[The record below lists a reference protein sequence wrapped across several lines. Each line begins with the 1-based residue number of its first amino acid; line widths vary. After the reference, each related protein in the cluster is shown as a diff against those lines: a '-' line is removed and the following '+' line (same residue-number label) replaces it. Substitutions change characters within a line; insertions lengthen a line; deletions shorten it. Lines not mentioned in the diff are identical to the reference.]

1 MTFSRLSH
9 VAEVSVSTV
18 DKHTVEGE
26 VPVRLCNYVD
36 VYKNDAIVDGLNFM
50 SATATPEEIRRFSIA
65 PGDTLFTKDS
75 ETADDIGVPA
85 YVKTSSPLV
94 CGYHVAI
101 ARPRE
106 RAIHPRYLYWS
117 LASSAAAQQWQV
129 LATGVTRVGLRQSDI
144 GKLSIW
150 MPDLQ
155 EQAVIADFLDRET
168 AKIDALIAKQH
179 DLVTALRDRRESA
192 VMDAVTGHER
202 TGPKRDS
209 DVRWIGEVPEHWQVG
224 NIRRYASMHSGHTPS
239 RQVPEYWEDCTVPW
253 FTLADVWQLRDDTQ
267 IYLGETAERI
277 SELGLHNSSAE
288 LLPTGTVALSRTA
301 SVGFSG
307 IMPEPMA
314 TSQDFWN
321 WVCGPDLLPEFLLRV
336 FRAMRREMRSLMAG
350 STHQTI
356 YKTDAA
362 SFVIPVPPLDEQQTI
377 VDHLDEELRRMDG
390 LVDRATALVEVL
402 QERRAALITAAV
414 TGKLDVT
421 TYGKAD

>member
-1 MTFSRLSH
+1 MIGFNPVRVQHL
-9 VAEVSVSTV
+9 AEVVNGYPFDSERFDTSNGYPLLRIRDVGADVTE
-18 DKHTVEGE
+18 TRYTGEFVEAARV
-26 VPVRLCNYVD
+26 VPGD
-36 VYKNDAIVDGLNFM
+36 VVVGMDGDFKVGQWLGAEDALLNQRVALLRTDAITARFLLYALPQELEAINAVTYATTVKHL
-50 SATATPEEIRRFSIA
+50 SASQIMHTTVSW
-65 PGDTLFTKDS
+65 PGI
-75 ETADDIGVPA
+75 EG
-85 YVKTSSPLV
+85 
-94 CGYHVAI
+94 
-101 ARPRE
+101 
-106 RAIHPRYLYWS
+106 
-117 LASSAAAQQWQV
+117 ASA
-129 LATGVTRVGLRQSDI
+129 
-144 GKLSIW
+144 
-150 MPDLQ
+150 
-155 EQAVIADFLDRET
+155 IADFLDRET

-179 DLVTALRDRRESA
+179 DLVAALRDRRESA

-209 DVRWIGEVPEHWQVG
+209 GVRWIGEVPEHWQVG

-239 RQVPEYWEDCTVPW
+239 RQVPEYWEDCTIPW

-321 WVCGPDLLPEFLLRV
+321 WVCGTDLLPEFLLRV
-336 FRAMRREMRSLMAG
+336 LRAMRREMRSLMAG

-421 TYGKAD
+421 TYGKAG

>member
-1 MTFSRLSH
+1 VTFSRLSH

-36 VYKNDAIVDGLNFM
+36 VYKNNAIVDGLDFM
-50 SATATPEEIRRFSIA
+50 SVTATPDEIRRFSIA

-85 YVKTSSPLV
+85 YVQTSSPLV

-106 RAIHPRYLYWS
+106 RVVHPRYLYWS

-150 MPDLQ
+150 MPDLG

-179 DLVTALRDRRESA
+179 ELVAALRDRRESA
-192 VMDAVTGHER
+192 VMGAVTGHER

-209 DVRWIGEVPEHWQVG
+209 GVRWIGEVPAHWQVG

-267 IYLGETAERI
+267 IYLGQTAERI

-356 YKTDAA
+356 YKNDAA
-362 SFVIPVPPLDEQQTI
+362 SFVIPVPPLQEQRE
-377 VDHLDEELRRMDG
+377 VVKELEQDLGRMDALVDKAIG
-390 LVDRATALVEVL
+390 LVATLR
-402 QERRAALITAAV
+402 ERRAALITAAV
-414 TGKLDVT
+414 TGRLDVT
-421 TYGKAD
+421 TYGKAG

>member
-1 MTFSRLSH
+1 MSWKRLSH
-9 VAEVSVSTV
+9 VADVSVSTV
-18 DKHTVEGE
+18 DKHSVEGE

-36 VYKNDAIVDGLNFM
+36 VYKNDRITDHLAFM
-50 SATATPEEIRRFSIA
+50 NATATADEIQRFSIA

-85 YVKTSSPLV
+85 YVSTTSPLV

-101 ARPRE
+101 ARPRPGE
-106 RAIHPRYLYWS
+106 INPRFLFWA
-117 LASSAAAQQWQV
+117 LASSAAAQQWSV
-129 LATGVTRVGLRQSDI
+129 LATGVTRVGLRQGDI
-144 GKLSIW
+144 GKLSLW
-150 MPDLQ
+150 VPDHPAQ
-155 EQAVIADFLDRET
+155 DAIASFLDRET

-179 DLVTALRDRRESA
+179 DLVTVLRDRRESA
-192 VMDAVTGHER
+192 VMAAVTGE
-202 TGPKRDS
+202 GSSAPKRDS
-209 DVRWIGEVPEHWQVG
+209 GVRWIGDVPQYWQVG
-224 NIRRYASMHSGHTPS
+224 NIRRYAAMHSGHTPS

-253 FTLADVWQLRDDTQ
+253 FTLADVWQLRDDTRTH
-267 IYLGETAERI
+267 LGETSEMI
-277 SELGLHNSSAE
+277 SELGLRNSSAE
-288 LLPTGTVALSRTA
+288 LLPAGTVALSRTA

-307 IMPEPMA
+307 IMHVPMA

-321 WVCGPDLLPEFLLRV
+321 WVCGPDLLPVFLLRV

-362 SFVIPVPPLDEQQTI
+362 SFVIPIPPLDEQGTI
-377 VDHLDEELRRMDG
+377 VDRLEQELRRMDR
-390 LVDRATALVEVL
+390 LIDRATALVQVL

-421 TYGKAD
+421 TYGKAG